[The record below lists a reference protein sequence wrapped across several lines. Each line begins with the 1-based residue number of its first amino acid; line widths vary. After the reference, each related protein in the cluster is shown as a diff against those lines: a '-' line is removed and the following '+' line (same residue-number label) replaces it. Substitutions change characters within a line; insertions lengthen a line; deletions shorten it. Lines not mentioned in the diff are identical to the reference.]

1 MAQPTTTFSPTEVI
15 EVAQRLGVTRAAL
28 QAQLRLA
35 EGEGELDEEPTLNA
49 LRALLLILEQADAA
63 R

>member
-1 MAQPTTTFSPTEVI
+1 MATEAALSTTEI
-15 EVAQRLGVTRAAL
+15 LAVAQKLGVSSASL

-49 LRALLLILEQADAA
+49 LRVLLTILEKAEQA
-63 R
+63 

>member
-1 MAQPTTTFSPTEVI
+1 MATEAALSSTEI
-15 EVAQRLGVTRAAL
+15 LAVAQELGVSCASL

-49 LRALLLILEQADAA
+49 LRVLLTILEKAEG
-63 R
+63 RG

>member
-1 MAQPTTTFSPTEVI
+1 MAQSTTFSPTEVI
-15 EVAQRLGVTRAAL
+15 ALADQLGVTRSSL

-49 LRALLLILEQADAA
+49 LRALLAILEQAEGA